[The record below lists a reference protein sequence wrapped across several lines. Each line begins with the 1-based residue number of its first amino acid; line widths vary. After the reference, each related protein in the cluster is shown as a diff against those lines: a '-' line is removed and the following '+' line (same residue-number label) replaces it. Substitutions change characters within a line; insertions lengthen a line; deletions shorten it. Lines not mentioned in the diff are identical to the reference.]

1 MDYDRI
7 ILEMLNRISVLEER
21 VSNLETSIQSNSET
35 SQIESSGISKKY
47 RLLADYLYNCNKE
60 TIKLSYDE
68 IENIL
73 GFKLPNSALV
83 HRAFWANTTTHSI
96 ALSWLNVGYET
107 AEVDLKNKY
116 IVFEKK
122 RKYDTRNGEK
132 T

>member
-7 ILEMLNRISVLEER
+7 ILEMLNRISMLEER
-21 VSNLETSIQSNSET
+21 VSDIETSATSNGEISQSEPL
-35 SQIESSGISKKY
+35 GVSKKY

-122 RKYDTRNGEK
+122 RGYYL
-132 T
+132 